1 MGVIQQLE
9 TIMSKAINGS
19 ALKLSRASK
28 IQVEVKEIAKHAT
41 AKNISSALNVDA
53 DGSDVTNE

>member
-1 MGVIQQLE
+1 
-9 TIMSKAINGS
+9 MSKQINGS

-28 IQVEVKEIAKHAT
+28 IQVEVKEIADRVA
-41 AKNISSALNVDA
+41 AKNTSSHLNVDA

>member
-1 MGVIQQLE
+1 MQAL
-9 TIMSKAINGS
+9 TSKSGNIS
-19 ALKLSRASK
+19 AKWVSASK